1 MIGVMSAVNIPVM
14 KPIIPDFA
22 KVQEYLRQMDSSGI
36 YSNWGPK
43 IKELERRIAGHV
55 NIDPE
60 KVVACSSATIGIQ
73 GAIAQLPVS
82 TVIAPVFTFPA
93 SNLAV
98 INSAKKLQLHD
109 VDRDTWALNLNYFQ
123 NGNETGYL
131 KVVPFGGEID
141 LTDGAHLENLVID
154 AAASLGS
161 FPIDLENLPSTWAVV
176 FSLHATKVLGIGEG
190 GAVVFG
196 DINKARE
203 FRAWINFG
211 FYGSRDSNQTGTNGK
226 LSEIAACYGLAA
238 FDNWENERSEWKSV
252 QDVSRDIDMKFGTS
266 SVLRTHQGVSPYW
279 IASFKDHEVTNRI
292 IELFAKNGIETRKW
306 WSSGCHEMSIF
317 QNNCSGSYLNTDWIS
332 STTLGLP
339 FWRHMPAKHFKRISE
354 LLEEALGNI

>member
-1 MIGVMSAVNIPVM
+1 MSAVNIPVM
-14 KPIIPDFA
+14 KPLIPDFL

-43 IKELERRIAGHV
+43 IKELEKRIALHV
-55 NIDPE
+55 KIDPE

-82 TVIAPVFTFPA
+82 TVIAPAFTFPA

-98 INSAKKLQLHD
+98 QNSAKKLQLHD
-109 VDRDTWALNLNYFQ
+109 VDRDTWALNLNDFQ
-123 NGNETGYL
+123 NGIETGYL

-141 LTDGAHLENLVID
+141 LTDGTHLENLVID

-196 DINKARE
+196 DIKKAQK

-252 QDVSRDIDMKFGTS
+252 QDVSRDIDLKFGTS
-266 SVLRTHQGVSPYW
+266 SILRKNQGVSPYW
-279 IASFKDHEVTNRI
+279 ITSFKDQEVTNHVI
-292 IELFAKNGIETRKW
+292 KLFAENRIETRKW
-306 WSSGCHEMSIF
+306 WSSGCHKMSIF
-317 QNNCSGSYLNTDWIS
+317 QDNCVGSYENTDWIS

-339 FWRHMPAKHFKRISE
+339 FWRHMPAEDFRRISD
-354 LLEEALGNI
+354 LLEDALENT

>member
-55 NIDPE
+55 NIDPDN
-60 KVVACSSATIGIQ
+60 VVACSSATIGIQ

-98 INSAKKLQLHD
+98 INSAKKLRLHD
-109 VDRDTWALNLNYFQ
+109 VDRNTWALNLNDFQ
-123 NGNETGYL
+123 NENETGYL

-141 LTDGAHLENLVID
+141 LTDGAHLDHLVID

-161 FPIDLENLPSTWAVV
+161 FPIDLENLPQTWAVV

-190 GAVVFG
+190 GVVIFG
-196 DINKARE
+196 DAEKARE

-211 FYGSRDSNQTGTNGK
+211 FFGSRDSNQSGTNGK
-226 LSEIAACYGLAA
+226 LSEIAACYGIAA
-238 FDNWENERSEWKSV
+238 FDNWKTERSEWRTV
-252 QDVSRDIDMKFGTS
+252 QDISRDIDLKFGTS
-266 SVLRTHQGVSPYW
+266 SILRTNQGVSPYW
-279 IASFKDHEVTNRI
+279 IAAFKDEKVTNKT

-306 WSSGCHEMSIF
+306 WSSGCHKMSIF
-317 QNNCSGSYLNTDWIS
+317 QNNCTDSYENTDWIS

-339 FWRHMPAKHFKRISE
+339 LWRHMPLSHFRRISE
-354 LLEEALGNI
+354 LLDEALGDI

>member
-1 MIGVMSAVNIPVM
+1 MIIGMSAVSIPVM
-14 KPIIPDFA
+14 KPLIPDFL

-43 IKELERRIAGHV
+43 IKELERRIAEHV

-73 GAIAQLPVS
+73 GAIAQLPVL

-109 VDRDTWALNLNYFQ
+109 VDRDTWALNLNNFQ
-123 NGNETGYL
+123 NKNETGYL

-141 LTDGAHLENLVID
+141 LTDGAHLDHLVID

-161 FPIDLENLPSTWAVV
+161 FPIDLENLPRTWAVV

-196 DINKARE
+196 DIEKARK

-238 FDNWENERSEWKSV
+238 FDHWQTERSEWKSV
-252 QDVSRDIDMKFGTS
+252 QDVSKNIDVKFGIS
-266 SVLRTHQGVSPYW
+266 SILRTNQGVSPYW
-279 IASFKDHEVTNRI
+279 IASFKNQAVTNRI

-306 WSSGCHEMSIF
+306 WSSGCHKMSIF
-317 QNNCSGSYLNTDWIS
+317 QANCVGSFENTDWIS

-339 FWRHMPAKHFKRISE
+339 LWRHMPESNFKRISE
-354 LLEEALGNI
+354 LLEEALGDS